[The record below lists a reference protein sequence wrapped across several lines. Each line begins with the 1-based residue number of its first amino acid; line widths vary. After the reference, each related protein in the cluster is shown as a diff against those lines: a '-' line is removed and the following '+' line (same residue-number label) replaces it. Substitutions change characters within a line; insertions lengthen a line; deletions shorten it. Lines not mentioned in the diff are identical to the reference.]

1 LRNVLIINERK
12 RRRNKLKYS
21 KEKVEAAKIL
31 FAEVLELNE
40 ELERAGSEKEIQF
53 EINGGKFPS
62 IIVRF
67 WDWDSENN
75 PVSTFEVS
83 LERSDKS
90 GRRYS
95 IHALAV
101 KVKDWRERFGDS
113 RKED

>member
-53 EINGGKFPS
+53 ETSNAMDALKQGNLSDALIHCDQASK
-62 IIVRF
+62 
-67 WDWDSENN
+67 
-75 PVSTFEVS
+75 
-83 LERSDKS
+83 LLAERNKKCK
-90 GRRYS
+90 
-95 IHALAV
+95 AL
-101 KVKDWRERFGDS
+101 KGLRE
-113 RKED
+113 